1 MVEIKKI
8 TVKKTGFWK
17 TWRDVM
23 FHPTKFYEQLP
34 KKNSYREPSIF
45 FIKAQALTVLI
56 FYILFGISLAVA
68 LNSQES
74 ELAVL
79 IGGFAGIGFLIGL
92 IIMFPLILLL
102 GWGFLFVC
110 AGLVHLFVRLFGGK
124 QGYKE
129 TFTVIAYSV
138 APSIFSFIQY
148 VNFPAAIYSLIIEI
162 IGIHKR
168 QKLSLGI
175 SIAAVLIPFLR
186 LLIPVFIAAA
196 YFAKILV

>member
-1 MVEIKKI
+1 
-8 TVKKTGFWK
+8 
-17 TWRDVM
+17 M
-23 FHPTKFYEQLP
+23 FHPTEFYEQLP
-34 KKNSYREPSIF
+34 KKDSYREPTIF

-74 ELAVL
+74 ELAAL

-110 AGLVHLFVRLFGGK
+110 TGLVHLFVRLFGGK
-124 QGYKE
+124 QGYRE
-129 TFTVIAYSV
+129 TFAVIAYSV

-175 SIAAVLIPFLR
+175 SIATVLIPFLI

-196 YFAKILV
+196 YFAKMLI